1 MKSIVVLDIL
11 CLLSIL
17 DSELLGL
24 LSIEINPPLPSSC
37 VHISEV
43 TRNHLKSSN
52 LISAIVTI
60 QRKLLDLKL
69 FFEMENRY
77 LKLRIPKFEAQ
88 SVYMQKLVLA
98 SVKLEIVK

>member
-1 MKSIVVLDIL
+1 MKSILR
-11 CLLSIL
+11 LLSIL
-17 DSELLGL
+17 DSELLEIVNL
-24 LSIEINPPLPSSC
+24 PLFSIC

-52 LISAIVTI
+52 LISGIVTI
-60 QRKLLDLKL
+60 PSKLLNLKL

-88 SVYMQKLVLA
+88 SVYIEKLFLA
-98 SVKLEIVK
+98 SVKLEIMK

>member
-1 MKSIVVLDIL
+1 MKSILR
-11 CLLSIL
+11 LLSIL
-17 DSELLGL
+17 DSELLEIVNLPL
-24 LSIEINPPLPSSC
+24 LSIC

-52 LISAIVTI
+52 LISGIVTI
-60 QRKLLDLKL
+60 PSKLLNLKL

-88 SVYMQKLVLA
+88 SVYIEKLFLA
-98 SVKLEIVK
+98 SVKLEIMK